1 MEKLLTKERI
11 LNEALTLFSKNGYDA
26 VSVAKIADAVGIKPP
41 SLYKH
46 FKSKEDIFNAIL
58 SKMTERY
65 EERSASFNMDG
76 TTPELNIE
84 LFQHMD
90 ENQLTELG
98 KNLFLYFLHDEYISK
113 FRKMLTMEQYH
124 NKELALLH
132 EKQYITDP
140 LSYQGILFG
149 FLIKKGFFVDTDAQI
164 MALQFYAPM
173 YLLILSCECHPEQE
187 ETILKKV
194 EQHIRQFNQLYKKE
208 EKK

>member
-1 MEKLLTKERI
+1 
-11 LNEALTLFSKNGYDA
+11 
-26 VSVAKIADAVGIKPP
+26 
-41 SLYKH
+41 
-46 FKSKEDIFNAIL
+46 
-58 SKMTERY
+58 MTERY
-65 EERSASFNMDG
+65 EEKAASINIDG

-90 ENQLTELG
+90 ENQLIEVG
-98 KNLFLYFLHDEYISK
+98 KNLFLYFLHDENISK
-113 FRKMLTMEQYH
+113 FRKLLTMEQYH
-124 NKELALLH
+124 NKELALIH

-149 FLIKKGFFVDTDAQI
+149 FLMKNDFFIDTDVNI

-173 YLLILSCECHPEQE
+173 YLLILSCECHPEKE
-187 ETILKKV
+187 EAILQVV